1 MELENVIVPIGSRR
15 HRGLIKVSS
24 NGDCDRVISSQRW
37 IIHINLIIMIITMII
52 DIIVMIIIKF
62 SSKVDGDQIVSSP
75 HSMERWIEKE
85 NSVKRKY
92 NFSTIAFN
100 VESLIE
106 VGRRIRVVNVE
117 ENLMV
122 GRVNHHLIITIVN
135 VIIAI
140 IIKIIIMILI
150 FEGRWGDGGQSQ
162 LSEL

>member
-1 MELENVIVPIGSRR
+1 MELENVIVLIGSCR

-100 VESLIE
+100 VESFIE
-106 VGRRIRVVNVE
+106 VGCRIRVVMVE
-117 ENLMV
+117 E
-122 GRVNHHLIITIVN
+122 
-135 VIIAI
+135 
-140 IIKIIIMILI
+140 
-150 FEGRWGDGGQSQ
+150 Q
-162 LSEL
+162 

>member
-1 MELENVIVPIGSRR
+1 MELENVIVPIGSCR
-15 HRGLIKVSS
+15 HPGLIKVSS

-37 IIHINLIIMIITMII
+37 IIHISLIIMIITMII

-92 NFSTIAFN
+92 NFLTIAFN

-106 VGRRIRVVNVE
+106 VGCRIRVVMVE
-117 ENLMV
+117 E
-122 GRVNHHLIITIVN
+122 
-135 VIIAI
+135 
-140 IIKIIIMILI
+140 
-150 FEGRWGDGGQSQ
+150 Q
-162 LSEL
+162 